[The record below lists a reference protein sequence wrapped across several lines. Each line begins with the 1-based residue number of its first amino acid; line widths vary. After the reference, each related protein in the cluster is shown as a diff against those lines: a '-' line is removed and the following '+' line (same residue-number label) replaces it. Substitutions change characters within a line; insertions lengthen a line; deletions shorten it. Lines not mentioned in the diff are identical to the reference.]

1 MKCKR
6 VIRIASL
13 FSGIGG
19 FEEGIKR
26 TQIPYEIVFSSEID
40 KYAKKSYMANFNVSN
55 LNDDIKLIS
64 ENDIPEHDILVA
76 GFPCQSFSIAGQKK
90 GFNDSRGTLFFDVIR
105 ILKKKKPKYIIL
117 ENVKNLLSHDK
128 NKTIKF
134 ILGQLS
140 DIGYAIDFTLINSS
154 EAGIPQNRD
163 RVYIVGIYNG
173 KIEKFNKDIRS
184 NLVNKLKKEFNDYKL
199 KSFNFFERLK
209 FDNELMVIEDILE
222 KNVESSFYIK
232 SSKLNIFLKNN
243 NYDEKIE
250 KSSRIEKLFDLPKEI
265 HNDLERQRRV
275 YSIKGISPTVLAR
288 SDSPK
293 IFIKDENRVR
303 KLTPEESF
311 YIQRI

>member
-222 KNVESSFYIK
+222 KNIESSFYIK

-275 YSIKGISPTVLAR
+275 YSIKGISPTILAR

>member
-1 MKCKR
+1 MKCKK

-173 KIEKFNKDIRS
+173 KIKKFNKDIRS

-199 KSFNFFERLK
+199 KSFNFFESLK

-222 KNVESSFYIK
+222 KNVESSFYIN

-243 NYDEKIE
+243 NYDKKIE

-275 YSIKGISPTVLAR
+275 YSIKGISPTILAR

>member
-275 YSIKGISPTVLAR
+275 YSIKGISPTILAR

-293 IFIKDENRVR
+293 ISKMKIELEN
-303 KLTPEESF
+303 
-311 YIQRI
+311 

>member
-1 MKCKR
+1 MKCKK

-173 KIEKFNKDIRS
+173 KIKKFNKDIRS

-199 KSFNFFERLK
+199 KSFNFFESLK

-222 KNVESSFYIK
+222 KNVESSFYIN

-243 NYDEKIE
+243 NYDKKIE

-275 YSIKGISPTVLAR
+275 YSIKGISPT
-288 SDSPK
+288 
-293 IFIKDENRVR
+293 I
-303 KLTPEESF
+303 
-311 YIQRI
+311 

>member
-1 MKCKR
+1 MKCKK

-140 DIGYAIDFTLINSS
+140 DIGYAIDFTLINSR

-199 KSFNFFERLK
+199 KSFNFFESLK

-222 KNVESSFYIK
+222 KNVESSFYIN

-243 NYDEKIE
+243 NYDKKIE

-275 YSIKGISPTVLAR
+275 YSIKGISPTILAR

>member
-222 KNVESSFYIK
+222 KKVESSFYIK

-275 YSIKGISPTVLAR
+275 YSIKGISPTILAR